1 MRGALIQYGG
11 YPYKKE
17 RLEHR
22 HAQRK
27 DHVKTEGESGHP

>member
-1 MRGALIQYGG
+1 MVGPNPKEWF
-11 YPYKKE
+11 PYKK

-27 DHVKTEGESGHP
+27 DVKKTEGKDGHL